1 MFLVGGA
8 CGASQGVAP
17 EERTR
22 VVSIDR
28 KERHVSNSGAKDGG
42 RDDVDDGGSGSNG
55 YDGGVPVEAKRTIVL
70 EDIIYAWER
79 AK

>member
-22 VVSIDR
+22 VVS
-28 KERHVSNSGAKDGG
+28 AKDGG

-55 YDGGVPVEAKRTIVL
+55 YDDGVPVEAKRTIVL

>member
-28 KERHVSNSGAKDGG
+28 KKYKKKKKEKKEEEKEKEEEEEEEEEEEFLFVLKMPT
-42 RDDVDDGGSGSNG
+42 GGSR
-55 YDGGVPVEAKRTIVL
+55 PVLPTIL
-70 EDIIYAWER
+70 SP
-79 AK
+79 

>member
-28 KERHVSNSGAKDGG
+28 KYGAKDGG
-42 RDDVDDGGSGSNG
+42 RDDVDDGGGGSNG